1 MFARGRR
8 RCWLLVVAG
17 AACTAALCPNLGAF
31 VHGVRRSPLVATRG
45 RERGAIQLHAV
56 EGFAP
61 EVGGLEN
68 FSGNAAALWTTFLIV
83 FLCFP
88 GVVSTINRTGQA
100 KYVEKAYTL
109 AGTASGGLEMRSIAG
124 GITAYF
130 KSMNYAMQDSPQKG
144 KIRFV
149 GNLQGSI
156 SQALYLTFVLLGAF
170 FSAGIV
176 LQAFFPK
183 GPLDL
188 GPNFWFLPC
197 LLSPGG
203 GWYYW
208 GRAFRRDIVELALEM
223 SDDLTTTTLTILGNA
238 ETIEQ
243 LQTGVRFM
251 SPDGKLLQLME
262 QGMEY
267 QPGMFEGLN
276 PTPTV
281 YGEKGQKVEAAA

>member
-1 MFARGRR
+1 MVARGRR

-17 AACTAALCPNLGAF
+17 AACTAALGSSLGAF
-31 VHGVRRSPLVATRG
+31 VHGARRSSLVATRG
-45 RERGAIQLHAV
+45 RERGATQLHAV
-56 EGFAP
+56 DELTPAI
-61 EVGGLEN
+61 GGLEN
-68 FSGNAAALWTTFLIV
+68 FSGSAASLWTTFLIV

-124 GITAYF
+124 GVTAYF

-170 FSAGIV
+170 FSLAIV
-176 LQAFFPK
+176 LQAFFPN
-183 GPLDL
+183 GPFDL
-188 GPNFWFLPC
+188 GPNWFFLPC
-197 LLSPGG
+197 LLSPGAG
-203 GWYYW
+203 KYYW
-208 GRAFRRDIVELALEM
+208 DRAFRRDIVELALEM
-223 SDDLTTTTLTILGNA
+223 SDDLTTTTLTVLGNA

-251 SPDGKLLQLME
+251 APNGQLLQLME

-267 QPGMFEGLN
+267 QPGMFEGEYKGA
-276 PTPTV
+276 V
-281 YGEKGQKVEAAA
+281 YGEKAPKVEAAA

>member
-1 MFARGRR
+1 MAAGGRR
-8 RCWLLVVAG
+8 RCWPLVAAG
-17 AACTAALCPNLGAF
+17 AACTAALCPGLGAF
-31 VHGVRRSPLVATRG
+31 AHGAQRSALVATRG
-45 RERGAIQLHAV
+45 RVRGATQLHAV
-56 EGFAP
+56 EP
-61 EVGGLEN
+61 VDIQIGGLEN
-68 FSGNAAALWTTFLIV
+68 FTGNSAALWTTFLVV

-109 AGTASGGLEMRSIAG
+109 AGTGAGGLEMRSIAG
-124 GITAYF
+124 GVAAYF
-130 KSMNYAMQDSPQKG
+130 QSMNYTMQDSPQKG

-149 GNLQGSI
+149 GNLQGSV
-156 SQALYLTFVLLGAF
+156 SQALYLTFVLFGAF
-170 FSAGIV
+170 ASASIV
-176 LQAFFPK
+176 LQALFPK

-188 GPNFWFLPC
+188 GPNFFFLPC
-197 LLSPGG
+197 LLSPGA

-208 GRAFRRDIVELALEM
+208 GRAFRRDIVELQLEM
-223 SDDLTTTTLTILGNA
+223 SDDLTTTTLTVLGNQ

-262 QGMEY
+262 PGMEY
-267 QPGMFEGLN
+267 QPGIFEDLGQK
-276 PTPTV
+276 PTV